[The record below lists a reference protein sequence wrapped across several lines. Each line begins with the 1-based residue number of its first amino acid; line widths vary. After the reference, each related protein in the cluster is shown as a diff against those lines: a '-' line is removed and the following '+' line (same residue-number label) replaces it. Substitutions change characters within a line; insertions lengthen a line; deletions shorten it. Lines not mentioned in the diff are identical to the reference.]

1 MLALINQPHVPATQL
16 REQASITDELPLVYV
31 FLLNN

>member
-1 MLALINQPHVPATQL
+1 MLVLINRPQVPATQIL
-16 REQASITDELPLVYV
+16 EQASITDELPPVYV